1 MNLVAVAVVV
11 VVVPANGLAAVSE
24 RAAQWQNSKRDD
36 ADSQL
41 SDFSLSP
48 SLPLSF
54 SLCTVWGELYLEI
67 IGCGMFAGLF
77 CVWVAVFGGL
87 TAARCRRRCY

>member
-1 MNLVAVAVVV
+1 MNLVAVVV
-11 VVVPANGLAAVSE
+11 VVQANGLAAVSE

-48 SLPLSF
+48 SLSLSL
-54 SLCTVWGELYLEI
+54 SLSAQFGVSFTWKLLGVVCLLGS
-67 IGCGMFAGLF
+67 F
-77 CVWVAVFGGL
+77 VFGSPFSG
-87 TAARCRRRCY
+87 A